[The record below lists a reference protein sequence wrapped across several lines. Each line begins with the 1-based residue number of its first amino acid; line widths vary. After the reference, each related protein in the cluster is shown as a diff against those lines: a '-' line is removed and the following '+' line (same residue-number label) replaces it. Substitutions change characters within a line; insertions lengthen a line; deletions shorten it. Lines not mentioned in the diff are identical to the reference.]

1 MEINKPFQALTHL
14 NSCIQKIIRFSGER
28 YWISDRSNSEV
39 DLSEVFLMRGNFYKN
54 KDKELMCSDY
64 QDALNFTFDE
74 NQKAK
79 INSLLLENCGI

>member
-1 MEINKPFQALTHL
+1 
-14 NSCIQKIIRFSGER
+14 
-28 YWISDRSNSEV
+28 
-39 DLSEVFLMRGNFYKN
+39 
-54 KDKELMCSDY
+54 MCSDY